1 MSSRPVTRRNRTF
14 VTLFVGSLFS
24 LNALFM
30 QNALAEQQ
38 KPAANS
44 HWQMVSLRDV
54 AQIDPSITTLD
65 IGKDQRISGNTGCNR
80 FTGTI
85 IGGSDG
91 LFGKL
96 ATTRM
101 ACPSPVDKQE
111 QGFLKAMDKAMT
123 WAVDT
128 KQNQLVLRDA
138 DHKVLAIFVPRQDPE
153 YFYDC
158 QGKHAHVALHSR
170 SSITLDFDGQSLD
183 MNRTATASGSKFEG
197 HGMSFWGKGKKAR
210 LTLKDGS
217 TLDCTLIP
225 PPKAE

>member
-14 VTLFVGSLFS
+14 VTLFVGILFS

-44 HWQMVSLRDV
+44 HWQMVSLRGV

>member
-1 MSSRPVTRRNRTF
+1 MPFRTVTRHNRTF
-14 VTLFVGSLFS
+14 VTLFAGILLSLT
-24 LNALFM
+24 ALFM
-30 QNALAEQQ
+30 QNAQAEQQ

-44 HWQMVSLRDV
+44 HWQMVTLRGE

-111 QGFLKAMDKAMT
+111 QGFLKAMGKAMS
-123 WAVDT
+123 WSVDT
-128 KQNQLVLRDA
+128 KQNQLVLRDG
-138 DHKVLAIFVPRQDPE
+138 DHKVLAVFIPRQDPE

-158 QGKHAHVALHSR
+158 QGKHAHVVLHSR

-183 MNRTATASGSKFEG
+183 MNRSTTASGSKFEG
-197 HGMSFWGKGKKAR
+197 HGMSFWGKGKKGT

-217 TLDCTLIP
+217 TLDCTLVP
-225 PPKAE
+225 PPKDE